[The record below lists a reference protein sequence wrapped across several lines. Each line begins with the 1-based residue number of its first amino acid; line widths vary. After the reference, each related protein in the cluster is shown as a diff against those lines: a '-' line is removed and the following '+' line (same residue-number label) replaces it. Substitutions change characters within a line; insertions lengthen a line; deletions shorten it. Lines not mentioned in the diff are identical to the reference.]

1 LIGMFNRF
9 SGPRPRRRATMGLTL
24 GLAILAL
31 AVPSA
36 ALAGGPS
43 DAQYNQTN
51 QQVSASSGSGGGG
64 PSSSSA
70 PSEQSG
76 GRIVSALPFTGFDV
90 GVIALAAVAL
100 LGAGVTLRKLSDPA
114 RRSSS

>member
-1 LIGMFNRF
+1 MYKW
-9 SGPRPRRRATMGLTL
+9 LTL

-36 ALAGGPS
+36 VLAGSPS
-43 DAQYNQTN
+43 NAQYNQTN
-51 QQVSASSGSGGGG
+51 QQVSAGGGNG
-64 PSSSSA
+64 PSSNSA
-70 PSEQSG
+70 PSGQGG